1 MTQHEL
7 IAQDY
12 QPQHLRNFKASALES
27 LSALKPQFA
36 LTPVRKKIPYL
47 KEWQS
52 IDTSRDDIA
61 KDIASGKADG
71 YGIKLGIPSGGICA
85 IDIDGTAARCKLLDV
100 MGDDE
105 MPITVEF
112 ASGKPDRSQYLFTVP
127 PELWDSLKSK
137 SDKIPNG
144 EAVEEF
150 GFFWTGRQ
158 SVLPP
163 SAHPETDGYFW
174 VHSPDNAPIAPIPDK
189 LLEYWLNLIAPPRRV
204 ASPKP
209 QILHSPKP
217 TKNSPNI
224 YSIPIERLVTKEH
237 RAILGGI
244 SQGSRNSTGAS
255 LARDLIGVTAMGA
268 LECDYRGKDYTLQ
281 IEGDAEDL

>member
-12 QPQHLRNFKASALES
+12 QPQHLRDFKASAIES

-36 LTPVRKKIPYL
+36 LTPVREKVPYL

-127 PELWDSLKSK
+127 PGLWDSLKSK
-137 SDKIPNG
+137 SDKCN
-144 EAVEEF
+144 V
-150 GFFWTGRQ
+150 
-158 SVLPP
+158 
-163 SAHPETDGYFW
+163 
-174 VHSPDNAPIAPIPDK
+174 
-189 LLEYWLNLIAPPRRV
+189 
-204 ASPKP
+204 
-209 QILHSPKP
+209 
-217 TKNSPNI
+217 
-224 YSIPIERLVTKEH
+224 
-237 RAILGGI
+237 
-244 SQGSRNSTGAS
+244 
-255 LARDLIGVTAMGA
+255 
-268 LECDYRGKDYTLQ
+268 
-281 IEGDAEDL
+281 